1 MPDQTIVCP
10 NCGKEIP
17 LTETLFHCKELG
29 SLWIGKKGRKGKE
42 YVRYAKGTGK
52 GE

>member
-1 MPDQTIVCP
+1 MPDQTIICP

-17 LTETLFHCKELG
+17 LTETLFHWAVCGLV
-29 SLWIGKKGRKGKE
+29 KKGRKGKE